1 MWSRL
6 AIIAFGLAVLPAPAA
21 AQTASSADGEP
32 AQSSSQ
38 PPTLGLNRSVPSL
51 VQGRPAISARV
62 PRLPDPSPGV
72 QRPTPSL
79 IRPLPSPSIVAP
91 SPPPSSSRQ
100 QVRPLVSPPPALNR
114 QFRDFCRGQA
124 AGCTR
129 DWGGS
134 SHRMLIEQQQ
144 QRIRDRRLDQER
156 IRQQRTDPSRR

>member
-1 MWSRL
+1 MWIRL
-6 AIIAFGLAVLPAPAA
+6 TIIVLGLALPPASAA
-21 AQTASSADGEP
+21 AQSAGDEASRSSAR
-32 AQSSSQ
+32 
-38 PPTLGLNRSVPSL
+38 PPTLGLDRSVPSL

-79 IRPLPSPSIVAP
+79 IRPPPSPSIVAP
-91 SPPPSSSRQ
+91 SPPPSHRRA
-100 QVRPLVSPPPALNR
+100 RPLIGPPPALDD

-129 DWGGS
+129 DWSGN
-134 SHRMLIEQQQ
+134 SHRMLIEQQR

-156 IRQQRTDPSRR
+156 LRQQRTDPDRR